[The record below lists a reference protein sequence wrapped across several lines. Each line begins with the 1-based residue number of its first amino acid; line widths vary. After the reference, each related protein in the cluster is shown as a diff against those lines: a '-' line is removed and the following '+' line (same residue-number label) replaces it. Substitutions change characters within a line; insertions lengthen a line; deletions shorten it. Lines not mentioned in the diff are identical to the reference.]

1 VSEYAELSCQSAF
14 SFLRGASEPE
24 ALVERA
30 AELGYRGLAL
40 TDRDGLYGCPRF
52 HKALQQSA
60 ATVPM
65 GGIHGT
71 TLTLQRSPQS
81 GYDGRP
87 DGADDRVVLLA
98 ADRSGWR
105 SLCRLVSAARGRSR
119 TAPSTTV
126 SQLLEDQA
134 GLLALVGPHVPAR
147 TLERLLDGFGTERVL
162 LSIHDRLLHR
172 DRRGQARQRERSARM
187 GLPLVVSGGVRFARR
202 EDKPL
207 HDVLSC
213 VRHKQTLDEAG
224 TRLLP
229 NAEFHL
235 RSIARISHLFRHV
248 PEALARTVAVAERC
262 TFGLHELAYR
272 FPTFAVPDDESPFS
286 HLHELVHAGARA
298 RYRPLTPAVVSQ
310 LAKELAV
317 IETMGLAGY
326 FLVVHDVVRFC
337 NEQQILCQGRGSA
350 ANSAV
355 CYALGITSVDPLAM
369 DLLFERFLSA
379 ERGEMP
385 DIDLDIAHQDR
396 EQVLQYV
403 YQRYGRE
410 HAAMA
415 AETITW
421 RTRSAVRDAGK
432 ALGFTVAQVDRLS
445 KGIER
450 RFDEDQDNLPTAWA
464 EHQDDPRIPLLLR
477 LVERMRG
484 LPRHLSIH
492 VGGMIITGPPL
503 TDCVPVEPAAMKD
516 RTVVPWDKDDL
527 ASLGIIKIDLL
538 GLGMLTVIDRCLKTI
553 NSWRAAGQTSE
564 HDAPSPPPLQLH
576 TVPDV
581 DEQVWDMLCAADT
594 VGVFQVESRAQ
605 MNCLP
610 RLRPRCFYDL
620 VIEVALIRPGP
631 IQGDMVHPF
640 LRRRAG
646 REAVTY
652 PHAKLEPILRRT
664 LGVPLFQEQGMKI
677 AVAAAGFSAGE
688 ADELRRAMGHKRSR
702 ERMAALSERLVTG
715 MVRNGIDEGAAQ
727 RILAQLSAFADYGF
741 PESHAASFARLV
753 WVSAWLRRH
762 HPAAYLCAMLN
773 AQPMGFYPSAVLI
786 SDAQRHGVVVRGV
799 DVLRSAWG
807 GSLEPLGGRGS
818 GSVEGKGRGGA
829 HCASAPLGSE
839 ALREPPHA
847 PPSGDLGSAP
857 RGFVQSGETGS
868 DAPRSSVR
876 GVVAMEIW
884 AGRDARDAG
893 FAVRLGLGSVRG
905 MGDSREAGVR
915 GALDSVATQGPFVSS
930 EDFARRSGV
939 GRRVMEH
946 LARLGALGGFVTR
959 RRQALWQ
966 VAELARQVP
975 GPLAAVLPAEPGV
988 ELPTMDPGETVD
1000 EDYRMGGAS
1009 TTLHPLAILRPYLAE
1024 VGVLTAS
1031 GLSAPGAPAGG
1042 ATVTVAGMVICRQ
1055 RPPTAGGLTFVTLED
1070 ETGFTNLIVDARLS
1084 DEQRSALRASV
1095 LGATGVVERADGVTN
1110 LRVRR
1115 LQPLSDAPS
1124 IEGLSSHDY
1133 R

>member
-1 VSEYAELSCQSAF
+1 MSEYAELSCQSAF

-60 ATVPM
+60 ARAPLR
-65 GGIHGT
+65 GIHGT
-71 TLTLQRSPQS
+71 TLTLQRNPQG

-98 ADRSGWR
+98 VDRPGWR

-119 TAPSTTV
+119 TSPSTTV
-126 SQLLEDQA
+126 SQLLEEQA
-134 GLLALVGPHVPAR
+134 GLLALVGPHVPSRA
-147 TLERLLDGFGTERVL
+147 LERLLDGFGPERVL

-172 DRRGQARQRERSARM
+172 DRRGQARQRERAARM

-213 VRHKQTLDEAG
+213 VRHKQTLEEAG

-235 RSIARISHLFRHV
+235 RTLDRISHLFRHV
-248 PEALARTVAVAERC
+248 PEALARTVEVAERC

-272 FPTFAVPDDESPFS
+272 FPTFTVPDGESPFS
-286 HLHELVHAGARA
+286 HLHQLAHAGARE

-317 IETMGLAGY
+317 IEAMGLAGY

-337 NEQQILCQGRGSA
+337 NERQILCQGRGSA

-385 DIDLDIAHQDR
+385 DIDLDIAHQGR

-415 AETITW
+415 AEAITW

-450 RFDEDQDNLPTAWA
+450 RFDEDQDNLPRAWA

-553 NSWRAAGQTSE
+553 NSWPVVEHAGQG
-564 HDAPSPPPLQLH
+564 DAPPGPSLQLH
-576 TVPDV
+576 TVPDD

-646 REAVTY
+646 REAVSY
-652 PHAKLEPILRRT
+652 PHARLEPILRRT

-715 MVRNGIDEGAAQ
+715 MVRNGIDQGAAQ

-799 DVLRSAWG
+799 DVLLSEWG
-807 GSLEPLGGRGS
+807 GSLEPLGGGCS
-818 GSVEGKGRGGA
+818 GSVEG
-829 HCASAPLGSE
+829 E
-839 ALREPPHA
+839 E
-847 PPSGDLGSAP
+847 
-857 RGFVQSGETGS
+857 S
-868 DAPRSSVR
+868 DSLR
-876 GVVAMEIW
+876 GVVTTDVWE
-884 AGRDARDAG
+884 GREARDAG
-893 FAVRLGLGSVRG
+893 VAVRLGLSSVRG
-905 MGDSREAGVR
+905 MGASREAGVR
-915 GALDSVATQGPFVSS
+915 AAVDSVATQGPFVSS

-988 ELPTMDPGETVD
+988 ELPTMGPGETLG

-1009 TTLHPLAILRPYLAE
+1009 TTLHPLAILRPQLTAA
-1024 VGVLTAS
+1024 GVLTAS
-1031 GLSAPGAPAGG
+1031 DLAAVGAPIAGG
-1042 ATVTVAGMVICRQ
+1042 LVTVAGMVICRQ

-1084 DEQRSALRASV
+1084 DEQRSALRASL

-1115 LQPLSDAPS
+1115 LQPLSDAQS
-1124 IEGLSSHDY
+1124 IEGLTSHDY